1 MKSAL
6 LLFVIIVFSPL
17 VNPNFARTEEL
28 RRILY
33 GTTASPSHLP
43 IWVAKDAGFFEKA
56 GLNVEPV
63 QVRGGSLI
71 TLAII
76 TGDLPFSGAGA
87 ESVVAARAA
96 GGDVVL
102 LACPVDAD
110 PVYLITRPEIK
121 SAQDLKGQASA
132 VTRYGSTTH
141 FYLRAALKHV
151 GLNPERDMTILQL
164 GAGPEMVVA
173 LDRGAIAAAALTTRY
188 AIPFLQRGWPVLVD
202 LSTTDLV
209 YPSSC
214 VTSSRA
220 FIKAEPK
227 TTHEFLRAYVAGIH
241 LIKKDLRFAEKSF
254 TKWMR
259 EKDAAITKKTVEAYA
274 RLFKAAPLR
283 AGQRNRER
291 DSGFDQ
297 SPPRFQRIPRLARA
311 VPRKWT
317 LGEGAARQMKRME
330 YWNDGV
336 MGRKPTLQYSITP
349 LLQTPSGL
357 LLPLQKL
364 QPDPFGSFKKANPPT
379 VGEHALFENLQTGG
393 FNLRDFAIEIVRVDG
408 NVLQPVKLS

>member
-1 MKSAL
+1 MIRLSLAL
-6 LLFVIIVFSPL
+6 WVF
-17 VNPNFARTEEL
+17 FASTLYLSYFQVYAAEL

-43 IWVAKDAGFFEKA
+43 IWVAKDAGYFEKA

-63 QVRGGSLI
+63 QIRGGSLI

-96 GGDVVL
+96 GGDVIL
-102 LACPVDAD
+102 LACPVNAD

-141 FYLRAALKHV
+141 FYLRAALKHI
-151 GLNPERDMTILQL
+151 GLNPDKDMTILQL
-164 GAGPEMVVA
+164 GAGPEMVIA

-202 LSTTDLV
+202 LSNTDLV

-220 FIKAEPK
+220 FMRAEPK
-227 TTHEFLRAYVAGIH
+227 TTHDFLRAYVSGIH
-241 LIKKDLRFAEKSF
+241 LIKKDARFAEKSF
-254 TKWMR
+254 AKWMR
-259 EKDAAITKKTVEAYA
+259 EKDTVIVRKTVEAYA
-274 RLFKAAPLR
+274 RLFKTAPYVPDKGIENVIQDLVKAR
-283 AGQRNRER
+283 PDFKEYIGWPEPFREN
-291 DSGFDQ
+291 G
-297 SPPRFQRIPRLARA
+297 
-311 VPRKWT
+311 
-317 LGEGAARQMKRME
+317 
-330 YWNDGV
+330 
-336 MGRKPTLQYSITP
+336 P
-349 LLQTPSGL
+349 L
-357 LLPLQKL
+357 
-364 QPDPFGSFKKANPPT
+364 
-379 VGEHALFENLQTGG
+379 E
-393 FNLRDFAIEIVRVDG
+393 RV
-408 NVLQPVKLS
+408 LKER